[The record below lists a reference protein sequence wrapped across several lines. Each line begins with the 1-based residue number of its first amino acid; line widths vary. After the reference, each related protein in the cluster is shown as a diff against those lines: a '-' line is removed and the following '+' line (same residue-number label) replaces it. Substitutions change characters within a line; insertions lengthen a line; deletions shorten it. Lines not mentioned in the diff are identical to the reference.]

1 MMDYHYVQD
10 FLSWWHMEM
19 DVHLLHGACD
29 CFSITISMSYFSH
42 CCDPMMIRKHCKEE
56 IVYSASQLVGDIL
69 S

>member
-19 DVHLLHGACD
+19 DVHLLHGVYN
-29 CFSITISMSYFSH
+29 CFSITISTSYFSH
-42 CCDPMMIRKHCKEE
+42 CCDPTDQKHCKEE
-56 IVYSASQLVGDIL
+56 IVYPALQLKGDIP